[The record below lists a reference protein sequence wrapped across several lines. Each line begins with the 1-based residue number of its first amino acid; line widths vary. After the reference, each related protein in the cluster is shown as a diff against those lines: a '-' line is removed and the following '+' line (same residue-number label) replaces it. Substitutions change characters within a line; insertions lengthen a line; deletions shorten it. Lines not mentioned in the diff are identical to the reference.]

1 MSGTLIPIDGP
12 TICNKFIFSRL
23 ETPGQRDA
31 LVSGVH
37 SSLQASSEKRIM
49 KAHALRG
56 SSVRF
61 INLEI
66 AVVLAFVLPG
76 MVATEFQ
83 ARAQQELTAA
93 SQELWK
99 IRRRLG

>member
-1 MSGTLIPIDGP
+1 MR
-12 TICNKFIFSRL
+12 C
-23 ETPGQRDA
+23 
-31 LVSGVH
+31 
-37 SSLQASSEKRIM
+37 
-49 KAHALRG
+49 
-56 SSVRF
+56 

-76 MVATEFQ
+76 MVATQ

-99 IRRRLG
+99 NRRRLG